1 MYDLYDLDNLVCK
14 VETVIKE
21 CESLECP
28 LRLVID
34 NFGMMTDAKDT
45 EIYQKLYKLKSLIQ
59 TTPIV
64 ILLSMETA
72 LLSRALLQ
80 NLKHLSDGVL
90 RFDSISEDAE
100 LMKLVSEPSSVV
112 SLIKIER
119 LPSKGTLLANQPL
132 HELYLVRNKRRK
144 LRIRQIEVDPEKEMN
159 SNTTCSSNLEF

>member
-1 MYDLYDLDNLVCK
+1 MYDLDNVVCK
-14 VETVIKE
+14 VETVKKE
-21 CESLECP
+21 CGSLECP

-34 NFGMMTDAKDT
+34 DFGMLTHAKDT
-45 EIYQKLYKLKSLIQ
+45 QIYQTLYKLKSIIQ
-59 TTPIV
+59 ITPIV
-64 ILLSMETA
+64 ILLSMETS

-90 RFDSISEDAE
+90 CLDSISEDAE

-112 SLIKIER
+112 SLMKIER

-159 SNTTCSSNLEF
+159 SNPICSSNLEF